1 MSKTIANTPK
11 ADHLMGS
18 MRSMGYTFE
27 SAIADVVD
35 NSISARAQEIKISF
49 PSTALECFVTIL
61 DNGIGMSNKELINAM
76 RYGSSSSESERD
88 ENDLGRFGLGLKAAS
103 LSQCRRL
110 TVVSKRNGKVS
121 AYQWDYQFI
130 LEKKDWLLIQLDS
143 QEYQKLPNINDL
155 LKLEHGTLV
164 IWEDF
169 DIIDKSSN
177 GQVYATLNEYKEKIV
192 KYIGLIFHRFISA
205 RGNNHIT
212 FYVNNHK
219 VKALDPFLENN
230 PKTTRKKEVDVAI
243 NDSNGIERHIK
254 VQPYILP
261 YQKDLTE
268 ADIEK
273 LGGLEDMRTKQGYY
287 IYRNN
292 RLIIYGNWFGLPRTE
307 LTKNARIKVDIPN
320 TLDDIWKIDIKKQNA
335 SIPKSI
341 QHQLRRKVEEAME
354 ISVRQQTHR
363 GRRNNLKENIDYLW
377 NRIEG
382 RENRYYYEINRDS
395 RLFNFIRS
403 KVTDESFT
411 YIEMLLDE
419 LEKSIPIQQMYLDQ
433 ANNFIIEKE
442 SPDRDNEVFTE
453 AIMMIDFAKAFKAPK
468 EIIDTLFNSE
478 PFCNH
483 IDLKEKLYQ
492 HYSL

>member
-1 MSKTIANTPK
+1 
-11 ADHLMGS
+11 MGS

-35 NSISARAQEIKISF
+35 NSISAGAKEIHINF
-49 PSTALECFVTIL
+49 PTSALETYVTIL
-61 DNGIGMSNKELINAM
+61 DNGIGMTSKELVNAM

-110 TVVSKRNGKVS
+110 TVISKRNGEVS
-121 AYQWDYQFI
+121 AYQWDYKFI
-130 LEKKDWLLIQLDS
+130 LEKKDWLLIELNTK
-143 QEYQKLPNINDL
+143 EYSKLPGVYDL
-155 LKLEHGTLV
+155 LAQDHGTLV

-192 KYIGLIFHRFISA
+192 KYVGLIFHRFISSKGSA
-205 RGNNHIT
+205 HIT
-212 FYVNNHK
+212 FFVNNHK
-219 VKALDPFLENN
+219 VKALDPFLESNL
-230 PKTTRKKEVDVAI
+230 KTTRKKEVDVAI
-243 NDSNGIERHIK
+243 NDSNGVERHIK
-254 VQPYILP
+254 VQPYVLP

-273 LGGLEDMRTKQGYY
+273 LGGIEDMRTKQGYY

-341 QHQLRRKVEEAME
+341 QNQLRRKVEEAME

-363 GRRNNLKENIDYLW
+363 GRRNNVKENIDYLW

-382 RENRYYYEINRDS
+382 RENKFYYEINRDS
-395 RLFNFIRS
+395 KLFHFVRS
-403 KVTDESFT
+403 KVSDESYTFM
-411 YIEMLLDE
+411 EMLLDE

-433 ANNFIIEKE
+433 ANNSVIEKE
-442 SPDRDNEVFTE
+442 SPDRDNEILSE
-453 AIMMIDFAKAFKAPK
+453 AILMVDFAKDFKAPK

-483 IDLKEKLYQ
+483 MELKERLFK

>member
-88 ENDLGRFGLGLKAAS
+88 ENDLGRLGLGLKAAS

-143 QEYQKLPNINDL
+143 QEYQKLPNISDL
-155 LKLEHGTLV
+155 LKLDHGTLV

-205 RGNNHIT
+205 KGKNHIT

-243 NDSNGIERHIK
+243 NDSNGVERHIK

-363 GRRNNLKENIDYLW
+363 GRRNNLKDNIDYLW

-433 ANNFIIEKE
+433 ANNSIIEKE

-453 AIMMIDFAKAFKAPK
+453 AIMMVDFAKAFT
-468 EIIDTLFNSE
+468 I
-478 PFCNH
+478 
-483 IDLKEKLYQ
+483 YQ
-492 HYSL
+492 FLNFQTSFF